1 MKYTY
6 FINEITV
13 LFVQIYLQNYKT
25 YQTMCVKKMRKS
37 IFFGSI
43 SIFSDGLKCILP
55 WVAEAILH
63 NTKAMQ
69 IPVECMNIMAKN
81 LIEKFSQTHV

>member
-55 WVAEAILH
+55 
-63 NTKAMQ
+63 
-69 IPVECMNIMAKN
+69 
-81 LIEKFSQTHV
+81 

>member
-37 IFFGSI
+37 IFSAQFLSLVMG
-43 SIFSDGLKCILP
+43 
-55 WVAEAILH
+55 
-63 NTKAMQ
+63 
-69 IPVECMNIMAKN
+69 
-81 LIEKFSQTHV
+81 